1 MSRFCLDIKNHKTY
15 DGIAYKAARPFFND
29 LNQDESIMNLVV
41 IGSQWGDEGKGKIV
55 DLLSESADYVIRY
68 QGGHNAGHTVVSGET
83 VIVLHLIPTGL
94 LHAGKIG
101 VIGNGVVVDPGAL
114 LEEIDALSARG
125 ISVSGRLFISEAAH
139 LIMPYHKAID
149 KESEKVKGTRK
160 IGTTGRGI
168 GPAYADKMARIG
180 IRVVDLLDPGLF
192 REKLATNLVEMNYF
206 LEQLYKVKGFDL
218 EKVYQEYMEYADRIR
233 PYITDTTLLI
243 DEAIGQGRR
252 LLFEGAQGTHL
263 DVDLGT
269 YPYVTSSNATA
280 GGACTGT
287 GVGPTKINEV
297 LGVAKAYTTR
307 VGSGPFPS
315 ELNNE
320 MGEMLRS
327 KGKEFGATTGRPRRC
342 GWFDVVLLR
351 YAVRVNGLTSLAIT
365 KLDVLDGFPEIHVC
379 VGYEFEGKVYRE
391 MPTALKTLE
400 KCTPI
405 YEHFSGWSEPTTGIT
420 SYDRLPKN
428 AKTYLEAISE
438 KVGCRVDLIST
449 SSKRGETIVLRN
461 PFQ

>member
-1 MSRFCLDIKNHKTY
+1 
-15 DGIAYKAARPFFND
+15 
-29 LNQDESIMNLVV
+29 MNLVV

-55 DLLSESADYVIRY
+55 DLLSESADFVVRY
-68 QGGHNAGHTVVSGET
+68 QGGHNAGHTVVSGDN

-94 LHAGKIG
+94 LHPGKIG

-114 LEEIDALSARG
+114 LEEIDGLSARG

-180 IRVVDLLDPGLF
+180 IRVVDLLDPDLF

-218 EKVYQEYMEYADRIR
+218 EKVYQEYMGYAERIK
-233 PYITDTTLLI
+233 PYIADTGQLI
-243 DEAIGQGRR
+243 HEAIRQGRR

-269 YPYVTSSNATA
+269 YPFVTSSNATA

-287 GVGPTKINEV
+287 GVGPTLINEV

-320 MGEMLRS
+320 MGELLRS

-342 GWFDVVLLR
+342 GWFDAVVLR

-365 KLDVLDGFPEIHVC
+365 KLDVLDGLSEIQLC

-391 MPTALKTLE
+391 MPAALRVLE
-400 KCTPI
+400 KCTPL
-405 YEHFSGWSEPTTGIT
+405 YERFSGWSEPTTGVT

-428 AKTYLEAISE
+428 AKIYLEAISE
-438 KVGCRVDLIST
+438 KVGCRIDIIST

>member
-1 MSRFCLDIKNHKTY
+1 
-15 DGIAYKAARPFFND
+15 
-29 LNQDESIMNLVV
+29 MNLVV

-94 LHAGKIG
+94 LHPRKIG

-114 LEEIDALSARG
+114 LEEIDSLSVRG

-180 IRVVDLLDPGLF
+180 IRVVDLLDPDLF

-218 EKVYQEYMEYADRIR
+218 EKVYQEYMGYADRIK
-233 PYITDTTLLI
+233 PYIADTTLLI

-269 YPYVTSSNATA
+269 YPYVTSSNAAA

-287 GVGPTKINEV
+287 GVGPTRINQV

-315 ELNNE
+315 ELNNK
-320 MGEMLRS
+320 MGEMLRA

-351 YAVRVNGLTSLAIT
+351 YSVRVNGLTSLAIT
-365 KLDVLDGFPEIHVC
+365 KLDVLDGFPEIQVC

-391 MPTALKTLE
+391 MPSALRTLE

-405 YEHFSGWSEPTTGIT
+405 YERYSGWSEPTTGIT

-428 AKTYLEAISE
+428 AKIYLEAISE

-449 SSKRGETIVLRN
+449 SSKRGETIILRN